1 MEVLKVLLKPFL
13 IITMIGVYLKSL
25 ITLEI
30 QKLQIYTMKEV
41 NGTKIYGIPNLN
53 SFVTN
58 TKAEK
63 SNVLKEYNF

>member
-41 NGTKIYGIPNLN
+41 NGTKIYGIQNLN

-58 TKAEK
+58 TKTEK
-63 SNVLKEYNF
+63 SNVLKEYNY